1 MATIILGTAG
11 RLIGGP
17 IGGIIGTTLGGVIDS
32 SLFASGRGSGR
43 QSNLAVQSAA
53 YGEPIAI
60 VTGRMRVA
68 GNLLW
73 SSGIAESAGGG
84 GKSSGSTYSYSS
96 SFAVGLTGRAIAGVA
111 RIWADGKLIR
121 DAAGQF
127 ASPITMRLYPGDEA
141 QAPDPLIA
149 AFEGADGAP
158 AYRGIAYAVFEDV
171 PLADYGNRIPNLT
184 FELLADEG
192 GELDAGVAIGAVAT
206 IDGRQAVRLA
216 GGFPAITGHF
226 AGQSGTVADALGPLL
241 GMAGAAIVPGPVM
254 TIRGRGCAPRALGA
268 ADCHARLPLAEKR
281 RDRRKLLGNERRVGA
296 VEVSFYDSSRDYQP
310 GVQRVRRD
318 PAGPVEQ
325 QGFAAAM
332 SPDEAKALAA
342 RLLARRE
349 AARWQLEVRLPWRH
363 VVVRPGENVTLEDQ
377 PGVWRVRQ
385 VRFESFV
392 VHLDLEREAPEVA
405 AFSASDGGRAISF
418 EDQPAGETV
427 LAVLDLPAL
436 PGDPSATPRLWMAAA
451 GSAPG
456 WRRAPVEVSA
466 DGGETYMAAGTI
478 AGATPMGLAVTALEA
493 GPDAWWDT
501 GNSIEVELL
510 ADNLWL
516 ESRSIAS
523 VLAGA
528 NLALLGSELI
538 QFSTAEALGPRRFR
552 LSGLLRGRLGTE
564 AAIAGHVAG
573 ERFVLI
579 DQARMVAFDP
589 SLDGLGRAFLIRPA
603 GVGDLDAAAVELK
616 LSGRALSPLSPAHLT
631 LSLAAGDVTA
641 RWIRRSRTGFGWSD
655 FIDAPL
661 PEAGEIYRIEVWLD
675 GSLVRTTTTDA
686 PSFAY
691 TRSDRLADGDG
702 ALVAIAVAQLSALV
716 GPGDAAHAAIHVGL

>member
-32 SLFASGRGSGR
+32 SLFASGRGGGR

-53 YGEPIAI
+53 YGEPIA
-60 VTGRMRVA
+60 VVSGRLRVA

-73 SSGIAESAGGG
+73 SSGITESTGG
-84 GKSSGSTYSYSS
+84 GKGSGSTYSYSS
-96 SFAVGLTGRAIAGVA
+96 SFAVGLSGRAIAGVG

-121 DAAGQF
+121 DAAVQF
-127 ASPITMRLYPGDEA
+127 VSPITMRVYPGDEA

-149 AFEGADGAP
+149 AFEGSGGAP
-158 AYRGIAYAVFEDV
+158 AYRGIAYAVFEDM

-184 FELLADEG
+184 FEVLADDG
-192 GELDAGVAIGAVAT
+192 SNVDAGVAIGAVAT
-206 IDGRQAVRLA
+206 IEGRQAVTLA
-216 GGFPAITGHF
+216 GRFPAMTGHF

-241 GMAGAAIVPGPVM
+241 GLAGASIVPGPVM
-254 TIRGRGCAPRALGA
+254 TVRGGGCTPRALTA
-268 ADCHARLPLAEKR
+268 ADCHARLPQAEAR

-296 VEVSFYDSSRDYQP
+296 VEVSFYDTSRDYQP

-318 PAGPVEQ
+318 PAGTVEQ

-363 VVVRPGENVTLEDQ
+363 VDVRPGESVTLQDQ
-377 PGVWRVRQ
+377 PGIWRVRQ

-392 VHLDLEREAPEVA
+392 VHLDLQREASDVA
-405 AFSASDGGRAISF
+405 AISASDGGRAVSF
-418 EDQPAGETV
+418 EDQPAGETA

-436 PGDPSATPRLWMAAA
+436 PGDPSSTLRLWMAAA
-451 GSAPG
+451 GGGPG
-456 WRRAPVEVSA
+456 WRRAPIEVSA
-466 DGGETYMAAGTI
+466 DGGETYASAGMI
-478 AGATPMGLAVTALEA
+478 AGATPMGTAVTALEA

-501 GNSIEVELL
+501 CNSVDIELL

-516 ESRSIAS
+516 ESRSAAS
-523 VLAGA
+523 VIAGA

-564 AAIAGHVAG
+564 VAIASHAGG

-579 DQARMVAFDP
+579 DQGRMLSFDP
-589 SLDGLGRAFLIRPA
+589 SLDGLGRVFRFRPA
-603 GVGDLDAAAVELK
+603 GVGDLAVGSIELRPA
-616 LSGRALSPLSPAHLT
+616 GRALCPLSPAHLT

-661 PEAGEIYRIEVWLD
+661 SEASEAYRIEVMLD
-675 GSLVRTTTTDA
+675 GRPVRTATTA
-686 PSFAY
+686 VPSFTY
-691 TRSDRLADGDG
+691 TMADRLADGDG
-702 ALVAIAVAQLSALV
+702 ALVSIAVSQLSELV
-716 GPGDAAHAAIHVGL
+716 GPGDAAHAAIQVSI